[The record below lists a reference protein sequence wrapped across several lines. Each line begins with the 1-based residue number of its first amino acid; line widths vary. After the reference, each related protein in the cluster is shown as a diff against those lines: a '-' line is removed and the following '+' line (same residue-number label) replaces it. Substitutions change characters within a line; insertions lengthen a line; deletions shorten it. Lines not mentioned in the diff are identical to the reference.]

1 MTVDF
6 WTFLGGMFG
15 TRAIEITAVL
25 CGLVNVG
32 LIIRRSIWN
41 YPFGLV
47 LVALYAKIFFDY
59 KLYSD
64 AGLQVF
70 FFVIQIFGLYWW
82 LRGRGDL
89 GELIVLRLDSRQL
102 TITLGTALV
111 ASLGL
116 GIVMACYTD
125 AALPHWDA
133 LIATLSVT
141 AQYLLSRRYLESWYF
156 WIVVDIVAVGVYI
169 AKELQLTA
177 VLYLIFL
184 CLAVFGLLQWQRAFL
199 RAQVRSC

>member
-70 FFVIQIFGLYWW
+70 FFVIQIFGLFWW
-82 LRGRGDL
+82 LRGRDDR
-89 GELIVLRLDSRQL
+89 GELMVLRLDSRQL
-102 TITLGTALV
+102 G
-111 ASLGL
+111 SLS
-116 GIVMACYTD
+116 
-125 AALPHWDA
+125 ALPWLPA
-133 LIATLSVT
+133 LGFASSWLATLT
-141 AQYLLSRRYLESWYF
+141 PPCRIGML
-156 WIVVDIVAVGVYI
+156 
-169 AKELQLTA
+169 
-177 VLYLIFL
+177 
-184 CLAVFGLLQWQRAFL
+184 
-199 RAQVRSC
+199 